1 MTNSSNDL
9 SRAEKILLFLYE
21 LGKGQAIKTR
31 YEDIVVGVFK
41 KYPHDFHLKG
51 YTEFPDSGDTVHK
64 PLYDFKKKGYINAAS
79 KVFVLTER
87 GLELAKSLTGKSD
100 ASARTGDRL
109 SRSTETEVA
118 RVKALEGFE
127 LFLKSESNKLSD
139 DDFYNYLGVTVRT
152 PKAAFQGRLETMNA
166 VKKELQNHLGDP
178 LHLKITEYHDLLL
191 AKNSSIVEFFTE
203 KK

>member
-1 MTNSSNDL
+1 MTNLSNDL

-87 GLELAKSLTGKSD
+87 GLELAKSLTGKGD
-100 ASARTGDRL
+100 ASVKTRNRL

-118 RVKALEGFE
+118 RVKVLEGFE
-127 LFLKSESNKLSD
+127 LFLKSQANKLSD

-152 PKAAFQGRLETMNA
+152 PKAAFQGRLETMKA
-166 VKKELQNHLGDP
+166 VKKELQSHLTDP
-178 LHLKITEYHDLLL
+178 LYLKLTEYHDLLL
-191 AKNSSIVEFFTE
+191 EKNSRIVDFFTE